1 MRTEIDIIAQKAWA
15 REEGKAEGRKEGE
28 ADKARSIAQNLR
40 DMGLPLEQI
49 SKATGLSVEQIAA
62 L

>member
-15 REEGKAEGRKEGE
+15 REEAKAEER
-28 ADKARSIAQNLR
+28 ADIARNLR
-40 DMGLPLEQI
+40 EMKVPFEQI

>member
-15 REEGKAEGRKEGE
+15 REEGFNEGE
-28 ADKARSIAQNLR
+28 A
-40 DMGLPLEQI
+40 
-49 SKATGLSVEQIAA
+49 IAA